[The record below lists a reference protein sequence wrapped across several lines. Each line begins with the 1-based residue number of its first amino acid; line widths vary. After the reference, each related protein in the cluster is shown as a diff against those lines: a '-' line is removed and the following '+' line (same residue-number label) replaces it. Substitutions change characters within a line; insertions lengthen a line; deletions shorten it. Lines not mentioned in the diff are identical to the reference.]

1 MTDTHVLRVGW
12 VVPIVPRGVAIRD
25 GVVVIR
31 KGRIEAV
38 GPAGDF
44 PSDAVTDHLPD
55 HILMPGLVNAH
66 MHLPMTLM
74 RGVADD
80 LPLMTWLQEHIW
92 PLEGRLVSAEFCHD
106 GARLGLAESL
116 RGGVTCVNDMYFHP
130 QATAAALDE
139 IGMRGTVGMIV
150 LDFPTPY
157 AETPER
163 YFDLGIELHDSL
175 KGHPRIRTMFAP
187 HAPYTVGDAN
197 LSRVRQLADQLGV
210 RVHMHVHETAQEV
223 QDAEQ
228 QHGQRPLTRLQALG
242 LLNENLTAVHMTQLS
257 NAEIE
262 MVTAA
267 GSSVVHCPESNLKL
281 ASGMCPLAA
290 LAEVGVNL
298 SLGTDGAASNNDLDL
313 FGEMRTAA
321 LLGKGVAG
329 RADALPAATMLEI
342 ATLGGARALGLEDR
356 IGSIEP
362 GKAADLI
369 ALRTDAIE
377 AQPLLDPIG
386 HLVYAAS
393 RSHVEHAWI
402 DGVQRLRGREPAGLS
417 LSAMR
422 ENAQQWQERIT
433 HANG

>member
-1 MTDTHVLRVGW
+1 MTDTHVIRAGW
-12 VVPIVPRGVAIRD
+12 VIPIVPRGVAIRD

-31 KGRIEAV
+31 KGRIVSV
-38 GPAGDF
+38 GAAADF
-44 PSDAVTDHLPD
+44 PVESVTQDLPN

-92 PLEGRLVSAEFCHD
+92 PLEGKLVSAEFCHD

-139 IGMRGTVGMIV
+139 LGMRGKVGMIV

-157 AETPER
+157 AETPEL

-175 KGHPRIRTMFAP
+175 KGHTRIGTMFAP
-187 HAPYTVGDAN
+187 HAPYTVGDEN
-197 LSRVRQLADQLGV
+197 LARVRQLSDQLGV

-223 QDAEQ
+223 SDAEEQ
-228 QHGQRPLTRLQALG
+228 SGHRPLSRLKTLG

-257 NAEIE
+257 ETEIS
-262 MVTAA
+262 MVASA

-281 ASGMCPLAA
+281 ASGLCPLAA
-290 LAEVGVNL
+290 LAEAGVHTA
-298 SLGTDGAASNNDLDL
+298 LGTDGAASNNDLDL
-313 FGEMRTAA
+313 FGELRTAA
-321 LLGKGVAG
+321 LIAKGVAG
-329 RADALPAATMLEI
+329 RADALPAAAMLEM
-342 ATLGGARALGLEDR
+342 ATLGGAQALGLEEH
-356 IGSIEP
+356 IGSIEA

-369 ALRTDAIE
+369 ALRIDEIE
-377 AQPLLDPIG
+377 AQPLLEPIG
-386 HLVYAAS
+386 HLVYAAQ
-393 RSHVEHAWI
+393 RTQVEHAWI
-402 DGVQRLRGREPAGLS
+402 DGQQRLRDRIPAGFS
-417 LSAMR
+417 LSALSA
-422 ENAQQWQERIT
+422 NALQWQERI
-433 HANG
+433 HNANS